1 MKKPETVVE
10 KAAVV
15 ETVETVEEAM
25 ALCEKEHKKYRKT
38 NIRQTTT
45 IKEKQA
51 YHAEEMKTLYPE
63 VKRAEN
69 PHGYYIDLTRKL
81 LELKKAL
88 ILEAKAQK
96 VEYDI
101 DAKLQKKI

>member
-1 MKKPETVVE
+1 
-10 KAAVV
+10 
-15 ETVETVEEAM
+15 
-25 ALCEKEHKKYRKT
+25 
-38 NIRQTTT
+38 
-45 IKEKQA
+45 
-51 YHAEEMKTLYPE
+51 MKTLYPE

-101 DAKLQKKI
+101 DMKLQKKL